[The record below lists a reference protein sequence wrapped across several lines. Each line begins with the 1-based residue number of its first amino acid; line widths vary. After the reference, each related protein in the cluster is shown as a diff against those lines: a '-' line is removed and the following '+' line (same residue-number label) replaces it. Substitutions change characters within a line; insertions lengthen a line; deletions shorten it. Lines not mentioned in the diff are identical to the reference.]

1 MKKSIS
7 AIWYMQQHLAFTV
20 LLLSLPV
27 AGWSLSPVYVDRD
40 LYFGKN
46 EVALKPEHLEIL
58 RAVVC
63 HTTADGRPIFVYG
76 HASKAEHAPRKLAQR
91 RAEAVKNTLIQFG
104 FEAARIGIESHGADL
119 PVSVEGDA
127 DGRAKNRRVE
137 IASLGSLSANS
148 CEKVS
153 RDRPRL

>member
-1 MKKSIS
+1 MKRFIH
-7 AIWYMQQHLAFTV
+7 AIWFMQLRLALIM

-46 EVALKPEHLEIL
+46 EFALQPEQLEIL
-58 RAVVC
+58 RAIAC

-76 HASKAEHAPRKLAQR
+76 HASKAEHAPRQLAQK

-104 FEAARIGIESHGADL
+104 FEEARIGIESHGADL
-119 PVSVEGDA
+119 PVSVEQDS

-137 IASLGSLSANS
+137 IASLGSLSANR
-148 CEKVS
+148 CGEVS
-153 RDRPRL
+153 RDRPRP